1 MSANTEEM
9 PDVVP
14 ETQPEPA
21 SEEGNTEAEANANA
35 NATNEEAEGTMP
47 ELEFLQNLCILP
59 PRQKSNV
66 S

>member
-21 SEEGNTEAEANANA
+21 SEEGNGVAFLGGTWKRRRTGFEGVCPYTMDCAAGDMMANW
-35 NATNEEAEGTMP
+35 
-47 ELEFLQNLCILP
+47 
-59 PRQKSNV
+59 
-66 S
+66 